1 MNDSWLFQLK
11 FWFLLIL
18 SIPSAL
24 CSFIILIHFYQQ
36 RNNLSIHHHLTL
48 LLTAISF
55 LQITT
60 QIPLEIAYYQ
70 RGEVIPGTNAF
81 CKWWTWWEFSLN
93 GTSRFIMSWGSIERH
108 FLVFHIYL
116 MATKRKRFIFHLLP
130 TIITSFFPVLF
141 YLEAIILNQCKPSWD
156 YTLVSSIDLKNK
168 LEKRTDFRICV
179 EHHAT

>member
-1 MNDSWLFQLK
+1 MNDLVNSWLFQFK

-24 CSFIILIHFYQQ
+24 CSIVIFIHFYQQ

-70 RGEVIPGTNAF
+70 RGEVIPRTDAF
-81 CKWWTWWEFSLN
+81 CKWWIWWEFSLN

-108 FLVFHIYL
+108 FLVFNIAL
-116 MATKRKRFIFHLLP
+116 MGTKRKRFIFHLLP
-130 TIITSFFPVLF
+130 TIITCIFPMLF
-141 YLEAIILNQCKPSWD
+141 YLVAIILNSCKSYWD
-156 YTLVSSIDLKNK
+156 YQSVSCNELKNEVRK
-168 LEKRTDFRICV
+168 
-179 EHHAT
+179 